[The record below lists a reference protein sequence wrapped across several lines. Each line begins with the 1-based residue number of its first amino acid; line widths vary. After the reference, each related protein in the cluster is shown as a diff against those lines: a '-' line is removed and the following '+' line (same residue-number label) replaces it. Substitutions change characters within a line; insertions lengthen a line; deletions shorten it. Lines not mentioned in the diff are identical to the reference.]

1 MGNHGAVSAV
11 DRPRALLCWP
21 FQHGARL
28 SSLVL
33 AFPAWCSGWVDLVR
47 SLRLQ
52 IRSERRLLVFAPS
65 VGVGESLR
73 QLAALAAHALC
84 DVGLRARVKGEG
96 GKRGKWCRLVYLL
109 PQKSACRHTRTSCSA
124 TQSLDTAATA
134 HRVTGFYLSFYRR
147 IRHIVNYI
155 SVPSA
160 RPRRGPL
167 AVRASAASTLPR
179 CQTGLVH
186 CIMVNSAAVPDG
198 DAGAHQ
204 RQS

>member
-1 MGNHGAVSAV
+1 MGNHGAVSAG

-73 QLAALAAHALC
+73 QLAALAAR
-84 DVGLRARVKGEG
+84 RACSVRRRTARESERRRRKNVENGVDWTVPVTSEECMPAYTHFVFG
-96 GKRGKWCRLVYLL
+96 HTESGHCRD
-109 PQKSACRHTRTSCSA
+109 CSPG
-124 TQSLDTAATA
+124 
-134 HRVTGFYLSFYRR
+134 VTGFYLTQFLPPIYSALA
-147 IRHIVNYI
+147 
-155 SVPSA
+155 PSTFE
-160 RPRRGPL
+160 P
-167 AVRASAASTLPR
+167 ASTLPR
-179 CQTGLVH
+179 WSLPNRPRTLHHGELGGR
-186 CIMVNSAAVPDG
+186 A
-198 DAGAHQ
+198 
-204 RQS
+204 

>member
-1 MGNHGAVSAV
+1 MGNHGAVSAG

-73 QLAALAAHALC
+73 QLAALAARRACSVRRRTARESERRRRKNVENGVDWTVPVTSEECMPAYRYTYFVFGHAESGHCRDCSPGHWFPSTSVSYRPYRIHALAAF
-84 DVGLRARVKGEG
+84 GFLR
-96 GKRGKWCRLVYLL
+96 LL
-109 PQKSACRHTRTSCSA
+109 PPF
-124 TQSLDTAATA
+124 L
-134 HRVTGFYLSFYRR
+134 
-147 IRHIVNYI
+147 
-155 SVPSA
+155 
-160 RPRRGPL
+160 
-167 AVRASAASTLPR
+167 R

>member
-73 QLAALAAHALC
+73 QLAALAARRACSVRRRTARESERRRRKNVENGVDWCTCYLRRVHAGIH
-84 DVGLRARVKGEG
+84 VLRVR
-96 GKRGKWCRLVYLL
+96 
-109 PQKSACRHTRTSCSA
+109 P
-124 TQSLDTAATA
+124 
-134 HRVTGFYLSFYRR
+134 HRVW
-147 IRHIVNYI
+147 
-155 SVPSA
+155 
-160 RPRRGPL
+160 
-167 AVRASAASTLPR
+167 TLPR
-179 CQTGLVH
+179 LLTGSLVSTSVSTCRKRH
-186 CIMVNSAAVPDG
+186 MAISLITYPFRALDAARWPF
-198 DAGAHQ
+198 ALRLLPPFLAAKPA
-204 RQS
+204 SYIASW

>member
-1 MGNHGAVSAV
+1 MGNHGAVSAG

-73 QLAALAAHALC
+73 QLAALAARRACSVRRRTARESERRRRKNVENGVDWTVPVTSDRVHAGIH
-84 DVGLRARVKGEG
+84 VLRVRPHRVWTLP
-96 GKRGKWCRLVYLL
+96 RG
-109 PQKSACRHTRTSCSA
+109 
-124 TQSLDTAATA
+124 ATA
-134 HRVTGFYLSFYRR
+134 HRVTGFYLSFYPPKRP
-147 IRHIVNYI
+147 YI
-155 SVPSA
+155 PA
-160 RPRRGPL
+160 L
-167 AVRASAASTLPR
+167 AACRVSAASTLV
-179 CQTGLVH
+179 L
-186 CIMVNSAAVPDG
+186 AAKP
-198 DAGAHQ
+198 ASYIA
-204 RQS
+204 SWC

>member
-73 QLAALAAHALC
+73 QLAALAARRACSVRRRTARESERRRRKNVENGVDWTVPVTSEECMPAYTHFVFGHTESGHCRDCSPGHWFLPQFLPPIYSEPAR
-84 DVGLRARVKGEG
+84 GLR
-96 GKRGKWCRLVYLL
+96 LL
-109 PQKSACRHTRTSCSA
+109 PPF
-124 TQSLDTAATA
+124 LAAKPA
-134 HRVTGFYLSFYRR
+134 S
-147 IRHIVNYI
+147 YI
-155 SVPSA
+155 A
-160 RPRRGPL
+160 ELGG
-167 AVRASAASTLPR
+167 RA
-179 CQTGLVH
+179 
-186 CIMVNSAAVPDG
+186 
-198 DAGAHQ
+198 
-204 RQS
+204 

>member
-1 MGNHGAVSAV
+1 M
-11 DRPRALLCWP
+11 LCWP

-73 QLAALAAHALC
+73 QLAALAAR
-84 DVGLRARVKGEG
+84 RACSVRRRTARESERRRRKNVENGVDWTVPVTSEECMPAYTHFVFG
-96 GKRGKWCRLVYLL
+96 HTEVWTLPRLLTGSLVSTSLSLLSLL
-109 PQKSACRHTRTSCSA
+109 PPIYSA
-124 TQSLDTAATA
+124 
-134 HRVTGFYLSFYRR
+134 
-147 IRHIVNYI
+147 
-155 SVPSA
+155 
-160 RPRRGPL
+160 L
-167 AVRASAASTLPR
+167 APSAASTLPR

>member
-1 MGNHGAVSAV
+1 MGNHGAVSAG

-73 QLAALAAHALC
+73 QLAARSRACSCATY
-84 DVGLRARVKGEG
+84 GLRARVKGAG
-96 GKRGKWCRLVYLL
+96 GK
-109 PQKSACRHTRTSCSA
+109 TRK
-124 TQSLDTAATA
+124 
-134 HRVTGFYLSFYRR
+134 
-147 IRHIVNYI
+147 
-155 SVPSA
+155 
-160 RPRRGPL
+160 
-167 AVRASAASTLPR
+167 
-179 CQTGLVH
+179 
-186 CIMVNSAAVPDG
+186 MV
-198 DAGAHQ
+198 
-204 RQS
+204 